1 MSEIDFAEVFS
12 FPEQIATPGY
22 VVVDE
27 EQILFVPGML
37 DLVGVPAYVGYLL
50 DGDAGALGDPV
61 FLHKKMEIRRL
72 GTLDDYIADPFVD
85 GVLRRVVQYF
95 EPEQGALPLIAVVE
109 ALRVDPTLDVEALA
123 KAVLERRQ
131 AMIAD
136 VKAKMVEEV

>member
-12 FPEQIATPGY
+12 LPEPIATPGY
-22 VVVDE
+22 VVVNE
-27 EQILFVPGML
+27 EQILFVPGQM
-37 DLVGVPAYVGYLL
+37 DLAGVPAYVGYPL

-85 GVLRRVVQYF
+85 SMLPKVVQYF

-109 ALRVDPTLDVEALA
+109 ALRVDSTLDVAAMA

-131 AMIAD
+131 AMITAAN
-136 VKAKMVEEV
+136 AKLVEEV

>member
-12 FPEQIATPGY
+12 LPEPIATPGY

-27 EQILFVPGML
+27 EQILFVPGQM
-37 DLVGVPAYVGYLL
+37 DLAGVPAYIGYPL

-72 GTLDDYIADPFVD
+72 GSLDDYIADPFVD
-85 GVLRRVVQYF
+85 GVLPRVVQYF

-131 AMIAD
+131 AMIDD

>member
-12 FPEQIATPGY
+12 LPEPIATPGY

-27 EQILFVPGML
+27 EQILFVPGQMNL
-37 DLVGVPAYVGYLL
+37 AGVHAYVGYAL

-61 FLHKKMEIRRL
+61 FLHRKMEIRRL

-85 GVLRRVVQYF
+85 AMLPKVVQYF
-95 EPEQGALPLIAVVE
+95 EPEQGALPLIAVIE
-109 ALRVDPTLDVEALA
+109 ALRVDSTLDVAAMA

-131 AMIAD
+131 AMIAEAN
-136 VKAKMVEEV
+136 AKLVEEV